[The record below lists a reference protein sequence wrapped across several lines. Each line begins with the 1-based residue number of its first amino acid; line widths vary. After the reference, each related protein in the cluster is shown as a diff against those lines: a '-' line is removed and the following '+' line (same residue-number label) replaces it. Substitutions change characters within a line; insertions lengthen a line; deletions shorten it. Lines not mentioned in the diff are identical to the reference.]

1 MHAFTEAGK
10 PDVGAGEFPD
20 AGAELGH
27 CAVVLGAA
35 EEPHVRVGQ
44 ALRHRQRLGI
54 RAHKC
59 ACTQQSNRWY
69 LGGIACSRLSEAH
82 PSMYW
87 ECPAHRLNFAC
98 WHDMCEISEPAV
110 ILVPCWHEQH

>member
-1 MHAFTEAGK
+1 MHPQEAGK
-10 PDVGAGEFPD
+10 PDVGAGEFPN

-44 ALRHRQRLGI
+44 ALWHRQRLGI

-59 ACTQQSNRWY
+59 ACAQQSNGWH
-69 LGGIACSRLSEAH
+69 LGGIASQKHTQACTGSA
-82 PSMYW
+82 
-87 ECPAHRLNFAC
+87 PAHCLTSAC
-98 WHDMCEISEPAV
+98 WHDMC
-110 ILVPCWHEQH
+110 